1 MKSRRS
7 ELLRRSIHAAVAA
20 IEIYNKPNF
29 LYREESF
36 SVLMINSWELL
47 IKAKWLSENN
57 NRIGALYSREPIKK
71 KDGSIGKKLVYKLTR
86 SGFYQTHGLEFI
98 AKKLL
103 SQNKLHANVW
113 NNIQG
118 LIEVR
123 DTAVHFYND
132 SSTLPVRIH
141 ELGSASISNY
151 TTAIYEWFGESLR
164 EYNLSLMPLAFVS
177 PPKSTQGIVTTKEE
191 KNLLAF
197 IESLQ
202 KNEGAGDGRYTVFV
216 NVKVRLHRS
225 AGDDGLGVKVTNN
238 KDALEV
244 KMSDEQFREKY
255 PIDYKQLTKQCR
267 TRYLGFKEDSKF
279 TRIRKTL
286 CLDPK
291 YAQTRYL
298 DSLNPKSAKKVF
310 YSSNIW
316 QEFDKHYQ
324 LSPKK

>member
-7 ELLRRSIHAAVAA
+7 ELLKRSIHAAVAA

-47 IKAKWLSENN
+47 IKAKWLSLNN
-57 NRIGALYSREPIKK
+57 NRIGALYTREPIKK
-71 KDGSIGKKLVYKLTR
+71 KDGSAGKKLVYKLTR
-86 SGFYQTHGLEFI
+86 SGFNQTHGLEFI

-103 SQNKLHANVW
+103 AQNKLHANVW
-113 NNIQG
+113 HNIQG
-118 LIEVR
+118 LVEVR

-132 SSTLPVRIH
+132 SSTLPLRIH

-151 TTAIYEWFGESLR
+151 AAAIYEWFGESLR

-177 PPKSTQGIVTTKEE
+177 PPQSTQGIVTTKEE

-197 IESLQ
+197 IESLK
-202 KNEGAGDGRYTVFV
+202 KNESTDDSRYTVSV
-216 NVKVRLHRS
+216 NIKVRLHRS
-225 AGDDGLGVKVTNN
+225 TGADGIGLKVTNN
-238 KDALEV
+238 KDALEI
-244 KMSDEQFREKY
+244 KISDEQFREKY
-255 PIDYKQLTKQCR
+255 PIDYRQLTKQCR

-279 TRIRKTL
+279 TKIRKSL
-286 CLDPK
+286 CHDPK
-291 YAQTRYL
+291 FAQTRYL

-310 YSSNIW
+310 YSSSIW
-316 QEFDKHYQ
+316 HELDKNYQ
-324 LSPKK
+324 FAVKK